1 MFRKL
6 QRKNQ
11 ELNIEECKRILKDTK
26 RGVLSVIG
34 DEGYP
39 YGMPLNH
46 YYVEEEG
53 IIYFHGGKRG
63 HKMDAL
69 KENPKVS
76 FCVYDE
82 GRKEEDE
89 WFLRFKSVIVFGK
102 MEILEEEEKI
112 KDIARRLSY
121 KFTSDET
128 YIEEEIRKDTFRTA
142 LLALHIEYMCGKEG
156 KEC

>member
-1 MFRKL
+1 L

-11 ELNIEECKRILKDTK
+11 ELSIEECKSILKDTK

-53 IIYFHGGKRG
+53 IIYFPGGKRG

-142 LLALHIEYMCGKEG
+142 LLALHIEHMCGKEV